1 MSGRFSRSRCHH
13 SGVDVWEFDGRQF
26 EVVMASDL
34 DRDGMALE
42 LTDLADESGVG
53 PVLEAFWHDSEPGS
67 DFIVHRSTVLP
78 LPVIERFV
86 EEARRRLP
94 PAQPE

>member
-1 MSGRFSRSRCHH
+1 M
-13 SGVDVWEFDGRQF
+13 DVWEHGGRKF

-42 LTDLADESGVG
+42 LTDLADAPGVG
-53 PVLEAFWHDSEPGS
+53 PVLEAFWHDSAPGF
-67 DFIVHRSTVLP
+67 DFIVHRPTVVP

-86 EEARRRLP
+86 NEASRLLP
-94 PAQPE
+94 PVQQR